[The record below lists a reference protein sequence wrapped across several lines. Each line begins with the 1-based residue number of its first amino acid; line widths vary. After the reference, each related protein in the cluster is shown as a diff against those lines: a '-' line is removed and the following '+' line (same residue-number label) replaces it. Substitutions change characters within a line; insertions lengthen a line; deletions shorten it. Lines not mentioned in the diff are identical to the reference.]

1 MPVFRYKAVNQA
13 GEVLEGDMTAASREV
28 VIARLQELGHTPLHA
43 EESSG
48 PRALPWRRQRLD
60 TARFTRDLSTLLRA
74 GVPLDR
80 SLDML
85 VELAGDEASK
95 RLLGGLLQDVRGGSA
110 LADAMESRGDVFSRF
125 QVSMVRA
132 AEAGGAL
139 ESVLARLADF
149 IEQFQALKSSVK
161 SALVYPAILLVVMAL
176 SLLVLLVYV
185 IPQFAN
191 LFAEM
196 GQQLPLPTRIV
207 IGLAEFV
214 RDWGWALLVAPALAG
229 LALQR
234 LFQRPEIR
242 RRRDAW
248 LLGLPLLGDLVLKIQ
263 VSIFAR
269 TLGTLLASGVPLLG
283 ALAIVRDTL
292 GNRVLAEAV
301 DGVTERAR
309 EGEGLAGPLRA
320 SGRFPPLATHLI
332 RVGEE
337 SGQLDGM
344 LAQLAEVYDRETRAS
359 IHRLLT
365 LLEPVLIISL
375 GLMVGGI
382 IMSILVA
389 MLGLN
394 ELAF

>member
-1 MPVFRYKAVNQA
+1 MPVFRYKAVNPA
-13 GEVLEGDMTAASREV
+13 GEVLEGEMTAASREAI
-28 VIARLQELGHTPLHA
+28 IARLQELGHTPLRA
-43 EESSG
+43 EEARG
-48 PRALPWRRQRLD
+48 PRVAPWRRRRLD

-85 VELAGDEASK
+85 VELTEDEVGK

-110 LADAMESRGDVFSRF
+110 LAEAMEARGDVFSRF

-139 ESVLARLADF
+139 EAVLARLADF

-176 SLLVLLVYV
+176 SMLVLLVYV
-185 IPQFAN
+185 IPQFAG
-191 LFAEM
+191 LFEEM
-196 GQQLPLPTRIV
+196 GQTLPLPTRIV
-207 IGLAEFV
+207 IGVAEFV
-214 RDWGWALLVAPALAG
+214 RDWGWALLAAPALAG
-229 LALQR
+229 LAFQR
-234 LFQRPEIR
+234 LLQRPEIR

-269 TLGTLLASGVPLLG
+269 TLGTLLSSGVPLLG

-292 GNRVLAEAV
+292 DNRVLAEAV
-301 DGVTERAR
+301 DGITDRAR

-344 LAQLAEVYDRETRAS
+344 LAQLAEIYDRETRTS
-359 IHRLLT
+359 IQRLLT
-365 LLEPVLIISL
+365 LLEPVLIITL

-382 IMSILVA
+382 IMSILMA